1 MLPRLPYRRSQFA
14 FIHPPQSTHAVDER
28 GGLLTWKGGCL
39 SKMLYRLNLNLRKE
53 RKTHPLKAQ
62 GMGGSCFTGSPPLP
76 FPPPPLSP
84 PHTPSAVSSV
94 LLRDPISV
102 DRQKNNQ
109 SSISQCRN
117 VSCFA
122 KNIQDIHTNW
132 PLFPFLPYFCVT
144 YLTLCCT
151 CGHINQIHDSTQSYT
166 SLQHNVLLAH
176 PAAPLTCPPAGSE
189 SPLSLVNHTFN
200 IRKHC
205 GPF

>member
-1 MLPRLPYRRSQFA
+1 M
-14 FIHPPQSTHAVDER
+14 
-28 GGLLTWKGGCL
+28 
-39 SKMLYRLNLNLRKE
+39 
-53 RKTHPLKAQ
+53 AQ

-76 FPPPPLSP
+76 SPLHLHLLHHHIHRRQCP
-84 PHTPSAVSSV
+84 LQSA

-151 CGHINQIHDSTQSYT
+151 CGLINLIHDSTQSYT

-189 SPLSLVNHTFN
+189 SPLSLVNHTFT
-200 IRKHC
+200 IRTHC